1 VSEYYAQKGLVKH
14 VDGMQD
20 MDAVTEEI
28 VEILGL

>member
-20 MDAVTEEI
+20 MDAVTEDI